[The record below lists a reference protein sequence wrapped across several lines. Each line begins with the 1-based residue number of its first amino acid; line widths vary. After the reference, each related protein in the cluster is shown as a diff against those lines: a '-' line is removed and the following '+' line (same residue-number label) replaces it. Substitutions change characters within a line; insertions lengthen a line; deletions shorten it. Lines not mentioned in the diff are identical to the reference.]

1 MYSFLVHDC
10 HSQTQQI
17 PTKKYFLSKTIQFS
31 SIYFL
36 SNINRSSCTL
46 FSFFRKRKNF
56 LLMILETLV
65 YEERHYNN
73 SVIEIGIGMCF
84 LNVQFLYLHFHLL
97 SVFMTELEYICIE
110 KYYTYV
116 IIGKSSSHTSLEVSV
131 G

>member
-1 MYSFLVHDC
+1 MIVTHKHNKYLLKSIFYQKRFSFLQFTFYLTSTEAVAL
-10 HSQTQQI
+10 
-17 PTKKYFLSKTIQFS
+17 YFLSS
-31 SIYFL
+31 E
-36 SNINRSSCTL
+36 
-46 FSFFRKRKNF
+46 RKNF
-56 LLMILETLV
+56 PLMILETLV

-73 SVIEIGIGMCF
+73 SVIEIGILGMCF